1 MSPQPPSSAFSDE
14 HGVVPVLEAQGLVK
28 RFALASRRGSVS
40 AVEDVSFSVV
50 AGRTLGLVGES
61 GSGKTT
67 VARLALQVIS
77 PTAGVVLFDGN
88 DVSGFRGE
96 HLRCFR
102 REAQM
107 VFQDPYSSLDPKMK
121 IADIVMEPLNIH
133 RVGTRRERHARVG
146 ELLEVVQLRP
156 ELAELYPQQL
166 SGGQRQRVGIARA
179 LALRPRLL
187 VCDEPTSALD
197 VSVQAQILNLLKEL
211 QSSFGLACLFISHD
225 LAVVRFVADEIA
237 VLYLGKLV
245 EVGPK
250 VDVLLRSLHP
260 YTRALVAAV
269 PQPNVSRQRAPILV
283 EGEIPSASN
292 PPSGCRYHPRC
303 PMAQGICSEREPEL
317 RDVEH
322 GRLSACH
329 FAEDVAARTEHW
341 RKLPGKS

>member
-1 MSPQPPSSAFSDE
+1 MEDRSPLVEVTGLLVRFKLRGRAIT
-14 HGVVPVLEAQGLVK
+14 PVNG
-28 RFALASRRGSVS
+28 
-40 AVEDVSFSVV
+40 VSFQLQRGERLAV
-50 AGRTLGLVGES
+50 VGEY
-61 GSGKTT
+61 GSGKSMMALTIMGLIPPPGKLIEGDIRIDGRS
-67 VARLALQVIS
+67 VVGLSPAAWCRIRGQELAMI
-77 PTAGVVLFDGN
+77 
-88 DVSGFRGE
+88 
-96 HLRCFR
+96 
-102 REAQM
+102 
-107 VFQDPYSSLDPKMK
+107 FQDPYSSLDPKMK

-146 ELLEVVQLRP
+146 ELLEVVQLLP

-166 SGGQRQRVGIARA
+166 SGGQRLRVGIARA

-250 VDVLLRSLHP
+250 VDVLLRSFHP

-269 PQPNVSRQRAPILV
+269 PQPNVSRQRAPMLI

-292 PPSGCRYHPRC
+292 PPSGCRYHHSRKVVVV
-303 PMAQGICSEREPEL
+303 AQWKEAKSLLI
-317 RDVEH
+317 
-322 GRLSACH
+322 GRSM
-329 FAEDVAARTEHW
+329 
-341 RKLPGKS
+341 